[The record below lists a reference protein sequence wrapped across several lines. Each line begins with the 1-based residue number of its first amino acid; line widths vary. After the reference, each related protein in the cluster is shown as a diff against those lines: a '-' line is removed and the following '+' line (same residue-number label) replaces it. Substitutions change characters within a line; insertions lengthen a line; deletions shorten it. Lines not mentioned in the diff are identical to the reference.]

1 MKLFCLLFIYL
12 YILNRFICKM
22 KEVLNN
28 NNNTTVKNFII
39 KTTVITSL
47 IVWILGNHTSNFL
60 KSLSNLLIDPLFSID
75 LDENGIP
82 DLKELDKY
90 NITIGNIKLPF
101 GRILIEFI
109 KLIFN
114 ILIVFLLIYVVIN
127 FTDLAKNVNF
137 K

>member
-1 MKLFCLLFIYL
+1 
-12 YILNRFICKM
+12 M

>member
-1 MKLFCLLFIYL
+1 
-12 YILNRFICKM
+12 M

-75 LDENGIP
+75 LDQDGIP

-90 NITIGNIKLPF
+90 NVTIGNIKLPL

-109 KLIFN
+109 KLVFN
-114 ILIVFLLIYVVIN
+114 MLCVFLLIYIVIN
-127 FTDLAKNVNF
+127 FTDLANNV
-137 K
+137 KLD